1 MTAAAH
7 LCVSLRLLDAPARR
21 RIVACIARAGL
32 PTGGM
37 MLDVGAVVEAM
48 GFDKK
53 VKAGRLRFVL
63 LDRIGNAVV
72 RDDVPPELVRGA
84 VESLRGSL

>member
-1 MTAAAH
+1 MTAAAD
-7 LCVSLRLLDAPARR
+7 LCVSLGLMDEPARR
-21 RIVACIARAGL
+21 RIVACIAKAGL

-37 MLDVGAVVEAM
+37 TLDAGAVVDAM

-63 LDRIGNAVV
+63 LDRIGHAML
-72 RDDVPPELVRGA
+72 RDDVPPELVRTA
-84 VESLRGSL
+84 VENLRV